1 MKCEKCGINT
11 ATTHIKSIV
20 NGVLREIHLCPV
32 CASKQGYGDISNMNF
47 AGMLAS
53 MFGDNLQISN
63 GFNDKKCPQC
73 NQTFS
78 QIAKSGKVGCAE
90 CYNVFT
96 DDIKGI
102 LKGFGVTR
110 SYTGSLP
117 NQIANFTSSLND
129 RVALQEKLNKAIQE
143 ENYEK
148 AAVYRDKLK
157 MLENQSIEEASE

>member
-1 MKCEKCGINT
+1 MKCDICKENDAIIFVRQVINSTTRELYLCASCAEKRGISEDGSKIDFNLSGLLGNL
-11 ATTHIKSIV
+11 INERNDSKNKV
-20 NGVLREIHLCPV
+20 CPV
-32 CASKQGYGDISNMNF
+32 CGKK
-47 AGMLAS
+47 
-53 MFGDNLQISN
+53 LQTIL
-63 GFNDKKCPQC
+63 KEK
-73 NQTFS
+73 T
-78 QIAKSGKVGCAE
+78 VGCSE
-90 CYNVFT
+90 CYNVFH

-117 NQIANFTSSLND
+117 NQIANFKSSLND

-157 MLENQSIEEASE
+157 LLENQSIQEVNE

>member
-1 MKCEKCGINT
+1 MLCYISLTNVSNT
-11 ATTHIKSIV
+11 ALLVSKAFCIHFIDRYPSISFS
-20 NGVLREIHLCPV
+20 VLYLLAATFFPV
-32 CASKQGYGDISNMNF
+32 PLRIVQSTLS
-47 AGMLAS
+47 
-53 MFGDNLQISN
+53 
-63 GFNDKKCPQC
+63 
-73 NQTFS
+73 
-78 QIAKSGKVGCAE
+78 
-90 CYNVFT
+90 FT

-157 MLENQSIEEASE
+157 LLENQSIEEASE